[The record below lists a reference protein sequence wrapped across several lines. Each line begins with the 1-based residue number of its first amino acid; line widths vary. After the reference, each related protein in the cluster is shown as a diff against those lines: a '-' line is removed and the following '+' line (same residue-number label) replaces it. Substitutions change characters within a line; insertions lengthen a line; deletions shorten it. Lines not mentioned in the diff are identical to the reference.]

1 MENEEEII
9 DYSIYI
15 KTPNVSEVYKFNNYS
30 DDVQKKVLD
39 EDSVFFEE
47 YNELNGEIS
56 SDNYERMLIDIKRV
70 GKTDAAS
77 SANMREKKD
86 KEILDKYR
94 LDEIST
100 SKSEVGLGIVLSL
113 IEQSLKS
120 NNKKS
125 VIGKKSKK
133 LREKENER

>member
-1 MENEEEII
+1 
-9 DYSIYI
+9 
-15 KTPNVSEVYKFNNYS
+15 
-30 DDVQKKVLD
+30 
-39 EDSVFFEE
+39 
-47 YNELNGEIS
+47 
-56 SDNYERMLIDIKRV
+56 MLIDIKKV
-70 GKTDAAS
+70 GKTDEAS

-86 KEILDKYR
+86 KKILDKYR

-120 NNKKS
+120 DNKKS
-125 VIGKKSKK
+125 VIGKKSRK

>member
-39 EDSVFFEE
+39 ENTVFFEE

-70 GKTDAAS
+70 GKTDEAS

-120 NNKKS
+120 DNKKS

-133 LREKENER
+133 ISGTA